1 MLKRSKNKNQDL
13 KELCPRSRSEKTRIS
28 NGSDA
33 LNTCESLEYIFFTL
47 ASRYISLSRESL
59 YPYTLYRIGIVKSF
73 MYRLIYLDAKV
84 KKIYS
89 RFSQVIKASEPLLMR
104 VFSLL
109 DRGHSSFK
117 SWFLFLFLLN
127 NLQYL

>member
-1 MLKRSKNKNQDL
+1 MLKRSKNKNQDFQ
-13 KELCPRSRSEKTRIS
+13 ELCPRSRSKKTRIS
-28 NGSDA
+28 NGSEA
-33 LNTCESLEYIFFTL
+33 LITCESLEYIFFTL

-104 VFSLL
+104 VFLLL
-109 DRGHSSFK
+109 DRGSDKSF
-117 SWFLFLFLLN
+117 SFFSNRF
-127 NLQYL
+127 YYF